1 MRNLILVAAAT
12 ALAACQ
18 PAADQAPAN
27 AAATNDAALAY
38 DGAEPVANQA
48 VEADDANVAAPATN
62 TVASAKPTNI
72 PEQFRGRWAL
82 VPADCKG
89 DAAAKGL
96 LVINDA
102 RLTFYESRGTLDR
115 IDAWEPA
122 NRFTANYGFSG
133 EGMNWE
139 RVITLERN
147 GPKLRRTEEGGE
159 EGPVDLTYTRC
170 PPR

>member
-18 PAADQAPAN
+18 PAADKAPAN
-27 AAATNDAALAY
+27 EAAANDTALSN
-38 DGAEPVANQA
+38 DGAEPVAKEA
-48 VEADDANVAAPATN
+48 VDSNDANVAAPATN

-170 PPR
+170 VG